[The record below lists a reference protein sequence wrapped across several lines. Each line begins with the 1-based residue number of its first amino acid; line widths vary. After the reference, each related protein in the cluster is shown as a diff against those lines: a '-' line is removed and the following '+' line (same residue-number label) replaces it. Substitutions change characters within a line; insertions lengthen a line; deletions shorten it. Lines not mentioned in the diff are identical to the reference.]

1 LRWHIWR
8 YLCNY
13 FPWIIWFPGRRWRN
27 RHWPNWLRRWR
38 KLWWLRKRRRWYRF
52 WVWTCIRQWCQHL
65 DSLAMGRWNWQR
77 LPGGWVLCLCNSTGC
92 RRCWV
97 LLLWHRGRC
106 IQWCFKHFKRL
117 VCFRN
122 PSLCANLISIPWS

>member
-1 LRWHIWR
+1 
-8 YLCNY
+8 
-13 FPWIIWFPGRRWRN
+13 
-27 RHWPNWLRRWR
+27 
-38 KLWWLRKRRRWYRF
+38 
-52 WVWTCIRQWCQHL
+52 L